1 MLYFSIALQQFHPS
15 CYLPSWN
22 LPTAQDLLKI
32 FVEALTTT
40 VPGQGDPA
48 YLQLLASLIQQ
59 GAQDWCTSS
68 HSEGACK
75 HGLVGD
81 TRLLASG
88 KTGTVLLAISK
99 SHTGLPWNN
108 KIQSSLLQRLC
119 TSENPRKRPLRLSFS
134 KKSIQEDSLF
144 VSIDVYECLYLLV

>member
-1 MLYFSIALQQFHPS
+1 MLE
-15 CYLPSWN
+15 
-22 LPTAQDLLKI
+22 I
-32 FVEALTTT
+32 FVEALTTA

-48 YLQLLASLIQQ
+48 YLQLLASLIQW

-108 KIQSSLLQRLC
+108 KIQSSLCRACAHLKIPEKGL
-119 TSENPRKRPLRLSFS
+119 
-134 KKSIQEDSLF
+134 
-144 VSIDVYECLYLLV
+144 